1 MNGNPFHHNYRNKWS
16 IGLFPLRTLSCIVL
30 CIYMYVLLTYSL
42 FMNLV
47 PLLSKLLF
55 WSVMMNVFK
64 VFIPLYQ
71 DQNLI
76 FKPDNDLILHKIFI
90 KIISRL
96 EKYDLHATPKRI
108 AFLFR
113 PKKNGSGYA
122 VNGNLGTQCRKI
134 WYESLTAIQSMAE
147 YI

>member
-1 MNGNPFHHNYRNKWS
+1 MVYWS
-16 IGLFPLRTLSCIVL
+16 FSFENTFLYSFVYIHVCTINVFIIHESCTI
-30 CIYMYVLLTYSL
+30 IIKT
-42 FMNLV
+42 
-47 PLLSKLLF
+47 PLLIGYDVRF
-55 WSVMMNVFK
+55 YVF
-64 VFIPLYQ
+64 VPLYQ

-122 VNGNLGTQCRKI
+122 VNGNLCTQCRKI
-134 WYESLTAIQSMAE
+134 WYASLTAIQSMAE